1 MHNTGSTK
9 VQGDVHFSDPI
20 TQASGCPV
28 RAQSQEGHVSHAL
41 PRPKLPSVLLVLGVQ
56 SQFERVSPAL
66 PRSKLLRFPGVVWRP
81 SPSWAMHLLLF
92 PGPRSPDSPVICR
105 GTVSGGFF
113 VSCTS
118 KAQADHLSGCSMNAQ
133 SQLSQ
138 ASPALPRPKWLGVL
152 PKHSPRWALCL
163 MHFPGPSCSG
173 TRMFQ
178 STLFQ
183 RATEDLR
190 IAVMS

>member
-1 MHNTGSTK
+1 MDSTGSAK

-41 PRPKLPSVLLVLGVQ
+41 PRPKLLRFLGV
-56 SQFERVSPAL
+56 L
-66 PRSKLLRFPGVVWRP
+66 WRF
-81 SPSWAMHLLLF
+81 STSWATYLLIF
-92 PGPRSPDSPVICR
+92 PDPRSPDSSVFCWS
-105 GTVSGGFF
+105 TVPGGFF

-118 KAQADHLSGCSMNAQ
+118 KAKAAHLSGCSMNAQ
-133 SQLSQ
+133 SQLSH
-138 ASPALPRPKWLGVL
+138 APPALPRPKWPGVR
-152 PKHSPRWALCL
+152 PEHSPRWALCL